1 MAKITLY
8 VRSSQN
14 TGVINLR
21 FRLRDG
27 RTTQFFHPSN
37 IEADVNDLK
46 KLTNEGKP
54 KPGVRIYNKD
64 LVSKIEEESCC
75 VIKGKNHK
83 VADSDHIVAGMA
95 AVSPKDIGQSIKNK
109 E

>member
-1 MAKITLY
+1 MAKVTLY
-8 VRSSQN
+8 VRACQD

-64 LVSKIEEESCC
+64 LVSKIEEESQLLLDAYNGILEDNL
-75 VIKGKNHK
+75 VPNIDLIEERII
-83 VADSDHIVAGMA
+83 A
-95 AVSPKDIGQSIKNK
+95 IKNPV
-109 E
+109 